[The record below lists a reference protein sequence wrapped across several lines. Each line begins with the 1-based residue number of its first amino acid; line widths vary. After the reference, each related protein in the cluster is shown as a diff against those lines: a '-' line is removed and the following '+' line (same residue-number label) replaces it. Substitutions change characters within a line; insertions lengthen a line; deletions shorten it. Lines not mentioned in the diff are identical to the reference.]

1 MTRLDSVTPTPP
13 GGAPAAPRPFRQ
25 SSSPGA
31 ARVSARRRF
40 ARLSVCGGFAGLLAA
55 ACSSPDPAALRDE
68 RFREIVAAARDAAGS
83 PGLSAAVAVGGEI
96 VWTGA
101 SGLADVENAVPATA
115 DSVYRIASI
124 SKPIAATAVMHLAEQ
139 GVLDIEASV
148 REYFPAF
155 PEKEH
160 PVTVRQLMNHTS
172 GIRHYEPGEFD
183 MKEHFDTVEAGT
195 VIFRDDPLLFEPGA
209 QYSYSTYA
217 YNLLAGVVESVSGQS
232 FDDYLQQNI
241 WGPAGMEAT
250 YLEHQ
255 GDIVPHRVRQYV
267 KSEEPPLVR
276 NAPFAD
282 LSIKWAGGG
291 MIATAPDLV
300 RFALALDAETI
311 LSTATQGRMTT
322 PTELADG
329 SLSPYGLGWRVEE
342 DEVGLWVAH
351 SGGATGGT
359 THLLRLPERGL
370 AVALTAN
377 VQSGEG
383 LPDAARRLAD
393 AALATA
399 AELTTR

>member
-1 MTRLDSVTPTPP
+1 MNRLDSVCLTRP
-13 GGAPAAPRPFRQ
+13 GGAPALR
-25 SSSPGA
+25 GA
-31 ARVSARRRF
+31 AARFSARRRL
-40 ARLSVCGGFAGLLAA
+40 ARLSASAGFAGLLAA
-55 ACSSPDPAALRDE
+55 ACSSPDPAEMRDQQ
-68 RFREIVAAARDAAGS
+68 FREIVAAARDAAGS
-83 PGLSAAVAVGGEI
+83 PGLSAAVAVEGALVWSGG
-96 VWTGA
+96 

-139 GVLDIEASV
+139 GVLDIEMPV
-148 REYFPAF
+148 QEYFPAF
-155 PEKEH
+155 PEKDH

-172 GIRHYEPGEFD
+172 GIRHYQPGEFD

-195 VIFRDDPLLFEPGA
+195 GIFRDDPLLFEPGA

-232 FDDYLQQNI
+232 FDDYLRQNL
-241 WGPAGMEAT
+241 WDPAGMETT

-255 GDIVPHRVRQYV
+255 GDIVPNRVRQYV

-291 MIATAPDLV
+291 MISTAPDLV

-311 LSTATQGRMTT
+311 LSASTQGRMTT

-329 SLSPYGLGWRVEE
+329 SLSRYGLGWRVEE
-342 DEVGLWVAH
+342 DEMGLWVAH

-377 VQSGEG
+377 VQSGDG
-383 LPDAARRLAD
+383 LPEAARRLAET
-393 AALATA
+393 ALASA
-399 AELTTR
+399 PAVSAR